1 MRKQEAH
8 IMENR
13 KLTMFLGLAFVLL
26 FAFAMPAY
34 GGGDAPRISTDE
46 LQAML
51 GSSELV
57 LLDVRTNRDWKKSD
71 KKIVGSVR
79 VDHDDVKSWAGNY
92 GKDQKIIL
100 YCA

>member
-1 MRKQEAH
+1 MKD
-8 IMENR
+8 R
-13 KLTMFLGLAFVLL
+13 KLTTFLGLTFLLL

-34 GGGDAPRISTDE
+34 GADDAPRISTEE

-51 GSSELV
+51 GSSDLV
-57 LLDVRTNRDWKKSD
+57 LLDARSARDWKKSD
-71 KKIVGSVR
+71 IKIAGSVR
-79 VDHDDVKSWAGNY
+79 IDPDDVNSWAGNY

>member
-1 MRKQEAH
+1 MKD
-8 IMENR
+8 R
-13 KLTMFLGLAFVLL
+13 KLTTFLGLTFLLL

-34 GGGDAPRISTDE
+34 GGDDAPRISTEE

-51 GSSELV
+51 GSSNLV
-57 LLDVRTNRDWKKSD
+57 LLDVRTAKDWKKSD
-71 KKIVGSVR
+71 KKIVGAVR
-79 VDHDDVKSWAGNY
+79 VDPDDVSSWAGDY